1 MFKNKIYKYFFIE
14 FTKSFLTIL
23 FALSAIAWTV
33 RAVSFLD
40 LIVENGHSII
50 TYLQF
55 SILNLTNIITKFVP
69 LSFLLSLVLTI
80 IKFEKQNELIILWTS
95 GLNKMKL
102 VNLFFLISLLVLV
115 FQLFFAAIITPTSL
129 NKSRSLIRT
138 SDFNSISTIIKSNDF
153 SDSFKNITF
162 YTEKKNSLNEMEN
175 IFIRD
180 ENNTFKNIISN
191 EEDSSNTT
199 IIAEKG
205 YIDNKKLLLIN
216 GLIQSQDKFG
226 KINNINFTKTELSI
240 DSLKPRTITKPKLQE
255 TTTFALIDCFFK
267 NENILLSKILDNCP
281 SKKLNKDIIST
292 VLRRLGMPLYIPLV
306 ALICCFLLIS
316 TKKKKYKFAQ
326 NYIYFF
332 LGFVVLVCAEILVR
346 YSGFSKLNSILYFS
360 IPLFFMP
367 VIYFILLKKLNHEK
381 KI

>member
-23 FALSAIAWTV
+23 FALSAIAWAV